1 MAKRAVS
8 LNIVIDASNAQM
20 RNEHVLRMLCIHRM
34 QDILSGNSM
43 DEIMTSFQEKVMIEQ
58 FDENE
63 EYESEEDEVA
73 NDFLINKEYGL

>member
-8 LNIVIDASNAQM
+8 LNIVIDASNAEM
-20 RNEHVLRMLCIHRM
+20 RNEHALRVLCIRRM

-43 DEIMTSFQEKVMIEQ
+43 DEIMTTFQEKVMIEQ

-73 NDFLINKEYGL
+73 NDFLINKDYGL